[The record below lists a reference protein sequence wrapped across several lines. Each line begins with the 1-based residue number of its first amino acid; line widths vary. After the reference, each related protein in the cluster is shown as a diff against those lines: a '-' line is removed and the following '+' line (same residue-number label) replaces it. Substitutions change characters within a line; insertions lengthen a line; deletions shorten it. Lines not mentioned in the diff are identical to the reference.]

1 MNAKPLILIIE
12 DETDL
17 ITLLSYNLEKEG
29 FAVISAEEGMG
40 GFALAEKER
49 PDLIILDWML
59 PDTTG
64 IDVCRL
70 LRRSNVMSKAPIIML
85 TARGE
90 EPDRIKGLNAGADDY
105 VTKPF
110 SPAELVAR
118 IKAVLRRSEGSK
130 PVSDVLE
137 VGDLSMDLVA
147 HRVSRNKVELELGP
161 TEFRLLR
168 HFMQNPG
175 KVFAREALLDEVW
188 GHDIHVEDRTVDV
201 HIRRL
206 RQSLG
211 APDIIRTVRA
221 AGYALQ
227 IDPEKSE
234 A

>member
-29 FAVISAEEGMG
+29 FAVISAEEGMS

-90 EPDRIKGLNAGADDY
+90 EHDRIKGLNAGADDY

-147 HRVSRNKVELELGP
+147 HRVSRNKVELE
-161 TEFRLLR
+161 
-168 HFMQNPG
+168 
-175 KVFAREALLDEVW
+175 
-188 GHDIHVEDRTVDV
+188 
-201 HIRRL
+201 
-206 RQSLG
+206 
-211 APDIIRTVRA
+211 
-221 AGYALQ
+221 
-227 IDPEKSE
+227 
-234 A
+234 